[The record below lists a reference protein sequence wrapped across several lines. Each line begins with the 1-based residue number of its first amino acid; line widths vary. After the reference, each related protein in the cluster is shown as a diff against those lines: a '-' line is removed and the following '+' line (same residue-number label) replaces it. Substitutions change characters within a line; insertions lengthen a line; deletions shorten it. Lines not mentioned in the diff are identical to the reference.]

1 MWFLEVSGEYF
12 FIEEKITSKQVKYFY
27 KDFILKEKWG
37 VSQASGSFE
46 GKESLSRE
54 DSESSGRTVEI
65 IWLGGGPGGSVVSG
79 TAASACFSCPQ
90 DKGASRGLG
99 GRPRPL
105 RGGWKGVDHC
115 ASVRQEV
122 FR

>member
-46 GKESLSRE
+46 GKESLSRG

-65 IWLGGGPGGSVVSG
+65 IWLGGGPRGSVVSG
-79 TAASACFSCPQ
+79 TAASACFSYPQ

-99 GRPRPL
+99 GRPRPPSE
-105 RGGWKGVDHC
+105 RRMEGG
-115 ASVRQEV
+115 
-122 FR
+122 